1 MLCADCPVTCAVCG
15 AGVLPRDATLTVFV
29 CDHSPRSHPVLTPA
43 EYVARRRLIEPD
55 YQLPQEGS

>member
-1 MLCADCPVTCAVCG
+1 VTCAVCG